1 MYCGLV
7 DAKIRAPDKDLPV
20 PHILLLCVQ
29 LAEKILNVIY
39 LVVEVL
45 LLYKLHVFQGHFFED
60 ALQTAMIIIKNGIIF
75 QQFVTA
81 HQVQVQSQSHCI

>member
-1 MYCGLV
+1 MHLWFHV
-7 DAKIRAPDKDLPV
+7 E
-20 PHILLLCVQ
+20 

-39 LVVEVL
+39 LVEVL

-60 ALQTAMIIIKNGIIF
+60 ALQTAMIIIKNGIIS

-81 HQVQVQSQSHCI
+81 HQVQS

>member
-1 MYCGLV
+1 MHLWFHV
-7 DAKIRAPDKDLPV
+7 E
-20 PHILLLCVQ
+20 

-39 LVVEVL
+39 LVEVL
-45 LLYKLHVFQGHFFED
+45 LLYQLHVFQGHFFED

-81 HQVQVQSQSHCI
+81 HQVQVQSQSQCM